1 MPGAGSWQRGEA
13 VLAIRVSQYMRL
25 SRASASSHRLE
36 IEIVPNPGVRGP
48 VHCYMMNLT
57 LDYLLKSIYKVSVQS
72 PDADTRRG
80 NEKGC
85 LTSE

>member
-1 MPGAGSWQRGEA
+1 
-13 VLAIRVSQYMRL
+13 VLARGSEVRRILRSAFRSTCDF

>member
-1 MPGAGSWQRGEA
+1 
-13 VLAIRVSQYMRL
+13 
-25 SRASASSHRLE
+25 
-36 IEIVPNPGVRGP
+36 